1 MAKNKKKIAGVIP
14 VSTTHSRP
22 TKSGDNWRSTPTFE
36 RGWAQKEIDFHVANI
51 PKADRR
57 TVYGDEK
64 VKTEKAPKLKAE
76 K

>member
-1 MAKNKKKIAGVIP
+1 MAKKKIAGVIP

-22 TKSGDNWRSTPTFE
+22 TKSGDNWARTVTFKE
-36 RGWAQKEIDFHVANI
+36 GWAQKEIDFHVANI

-57 TVYGDEK
+57 TVYGGEK
-64 VKTEKAPKLKAE
+64 VKTEKAPKVE